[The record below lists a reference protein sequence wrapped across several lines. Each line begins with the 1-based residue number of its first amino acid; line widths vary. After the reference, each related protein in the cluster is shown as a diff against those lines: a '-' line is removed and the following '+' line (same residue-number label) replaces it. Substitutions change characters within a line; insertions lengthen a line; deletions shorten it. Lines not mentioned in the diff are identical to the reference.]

1 MWIWF
6 KKVYH
11 DELQSQWQ
19 SAEGISIMKRHDC
32 CQSCAYL
39 RPKQGTE
46 EENEAARLILIIFPP
61 KPSLLIDKF
70 LFWWLEE
77 ENKN

>member
-39 RPKQGTE
+39 RSKQGT
-46 EENEAARLILIIFPP
+46 EENEAARLNLIIFPP

-70 LFWWLEE
+70 LGWWLEE